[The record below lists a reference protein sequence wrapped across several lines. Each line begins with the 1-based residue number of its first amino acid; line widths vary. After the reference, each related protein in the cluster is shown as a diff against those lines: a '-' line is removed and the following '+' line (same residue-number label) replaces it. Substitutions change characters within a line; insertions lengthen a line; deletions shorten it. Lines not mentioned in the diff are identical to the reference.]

1 MSERRAARGNEARG
15 RTIDFLGYRF
25 TGQRVKL
32 RKSIKQTFARKNKRI
47 TDKDRRREV
56 LASYWGW
63 CKWGDCKHLWNKLT
77 NNDMS
82 FADLGIKQRER
93 VKDGQKYFDVPEE
106 KLMDILNV
114 PITVV
119 DFQDN
124 VTTKQGPGRYYV
136 LCEKQNGQRFKFVTN
151 CFNIKDVLDQ
161 AREAENNGQRVFPV
175 KDVIIKRRSLGDG
188 KSAYY
193 FEE

>member
-1 MSERRAARGNEARG
+1 MSERKTARGNEATG

-25 TGQRVKL
+25 TGQQVKL

-47 TDKDRRREV
+47 TNPERRREV
-56 LASYWGW
+56 LSSYWGW
-63 CKWGDCKHLWNKLT
+63 CKWGDVRHLWNKLT

-82 FADLGIKQRER
+82 FSDLGFKQRDR
-93 VKDGQKYFDVPEE
+93 MKDGQKYYDVPEK

-114 PITVV
+114 PITVL
-119 DFQDN
+119 DFQPN
-124 VTTKQGPGRYYV
+124 ITTRQGTGRYCV
-136 LCEKQNGQRFKFVTN
+136 LFEQNGQRFKFITN

-161 AREAENNGQRVFPV
+161 AREAETETKKVFPV
-175 KDVIIKRRSLGDG
+175 SNVVVKRRSLSDG
-188 KSAYY
+188 KSVYY

>member
-1 MSERRAARGNEARG
+1 MNERRTENVNEARG

-25 TGQRVKL
+25 TGQQVRL
-32 RKSIKQTFARKNKRI
+32 RKSIKQTFARKSKRI

-63 CKWGDCKHLWNKLT
+63 CKWGNCKHLWNKLT

-82 FADLGIKQRER
+82 FANLGFKQRDR
-93 VKDGQKYFDVPEE
+93 MKDGQKFYDVPER

-114 PITVV
+114 PFTVL
-119 DFQDN
+119 DFQPN
-124 VTTKQGPGRYYV
+124 ITTKQGTGRYCV
-136 LCEKQNGQRFKFVTN
+136 LCEENGQRFKFITN
-151 CFNIKDVLDQ
+151 CYNIKDVLDQ
-161 AREAENNGQRVFPV
+161 AREAEENGRKVFPV
-175 KDVIIKRRSLGDG
+175 EDVRIKRRSLGDG

>member
-1 MSERRAARGNEARG
+1 MSERRTENVSEARG

-25 TGQRVKL
+25 TGQQVKL

-63 CKWGDCKHLWNKLT
+63 CKWGNCKHLWNKIT

-82 FADLGIKQRER
+82 FADLGFKQRDR
-93 VKDGQKYFDVPEE
+93 MKDGQKFYDVPER
-106 KLMDILNV
+106 KLMDILNI
-114 PITVV
+114 PFTVL
-119 DFQDN
+119 DFQSN
-124 VTTKQGPGRYYV
+124 ITTKQGTGRYCV
-136 LCEKQNGQRFKFVTN
+136 LCEENGQRFKFITN
-151 CFNIKDVLDQ
+151 CYNIKDVLDQ
-161 AREAENNGQRVFPV
+161 AREAEDGGRKVFPV
-175 KDVIIKRRSLGDG
+175 EGVRIKRRSLGDG

>member
-1 MSERRAARGNEARG
+1 MSERRTENVSEARG

-25 TGQRVKL
+25 TGQQVKL

-82 FADLGIKQRER
+82 FADLGFKQRDR
-93 VKDGQKYFDVPEE
+93 MKDGQKFYDVPER
-106 KLMDILNV
+106 KLMDILNIPFSV
-114 PITVV
+114 L
-119 DFQDN
+119 DFQPN
-124 VTTKQGPGRYYV
+124 ITTKQGTGRYCV
-136 LCEKQNGQRFKFVTN
+136 LCEENGQRFKFITN
-151 CFNIKDVLDQ
+151 CYNIKDVLDQ
-161 AREAENNGQRVFPV
+161 AREAEDGGRKVFPV
-175 KDVIIKRRSLGDG
+175 EGVRIKRRSLGDG

>member
-1 MSERRAARGNEARG
+1 MDERRTENVNEARG

-25 TGQRVKL
+25 TGQKVWL
-32 RKSIKQTFARKNKRI
+32 RKSIKQTFARKSKRI

-63 CKWGDCKHLWNKLT
+63 CKWGNCKHLWNIIT

-82 FADLGIKQRER
+82 FAELGFKQRDR
-93 VKDGQKYFDVPEE
+93 MKDGQKFYDVPER
-106 KLMDILNV
+106 KLMDILNIPFSV
-114 PITVV
+114 L
-119 DFQDN
+119 DFQPN
-124 VTTKQGPGRYYV
+124 ITTKQGTGRYCV
-136 LCEKQNGQRFKFVTN
+136 LCEENGQRFKFITN
-151 CFNIKDVLDQ
+151 CYNIKDVLDQ
-161 AREAENNGQRVFPV
+161 AREAEDGGRKVFPV
-175 KDVIIKRRSLGDG
+175 EGVRIKRRSLGDG

>member
-1 MSERRAARGNEARG
+1 MSERRIVRGSEARG

-32 RKSIKQTFARKNKRI
+32 RKSIKQAFARKNKHI
-47 TDKDRRREV
+47 TDKGRRREV

-63 CKWGDCKHLWNKLT
+63 CKWGDCRHLWNKLT
-77 NNDMS
+77 NNEMS
-82 FADLGIKQRER
+82 FAELGIKQRER
-93 VKDGQKYFDVPEE
+93 MKDGQKYFDVPEK

-114 PITVV
+114 PITVL
-119 DFQDN
+119 DFQAN
-124 VTTKQGPGRYYV
+124 VTTRQGTGRYCV
-136 LCEKQNGQRFKFVTN
+136 LCEKDGLRFKFITN
-151 CFNIKDVLDQ
+151 CFNLKDVLDQ
-161 AREAENNGQRVFPV
+161 AREAETPERRVFPV
-175 KDVIIKRRSLGDG
+175 TGVVIKRRSLGDG